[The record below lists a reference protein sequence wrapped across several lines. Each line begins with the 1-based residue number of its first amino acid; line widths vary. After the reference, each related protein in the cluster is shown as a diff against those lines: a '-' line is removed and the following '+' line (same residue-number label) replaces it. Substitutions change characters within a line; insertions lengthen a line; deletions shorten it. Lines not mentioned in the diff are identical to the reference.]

1 MKNRFRILAIV
12 MCTAACL
19 AAAPMFL
26 TAAPADDKK
35 PSKSAAAAA
44 SAQAGSLVDLNNATE
59 KELDTLP
66 GVGPATAKKII
77 SGRPYS
83 SVADL
88 SRAGVNSATISK
100 ITPLVTVGAAPAKAA
115 AAPPAPAPAPKA
127 SNPPPVTSQT
137 PADARVRPPS
147 TASSVAPPA
156 DSTGMVWVNKDSKIY
171 HKPGDRYYGN
181 TKNGEYMRES
191 DAIAQGYRAS
201 KQK

>member
-1 MKNRFRILAIV
+1 MKNSFRVLAIV
-12 MCTAACL
+12 ICSAVCL
-19 AAAPMFL
+19 A
-26 TAAPADDKK
+26 AAPADDKK
-35 PSKSAAAAA
+35 PSKSSAAA
-44 SAQAGSLVDLNNATE
+44 SAQAGSLVDINSASE
-59 KELDTLP
+59 KELDALP

-77 SGRPYS
+77 AGRPYS

-88 SRAGVNSATISK
+88 SKAGVNSATINK
-100 ITPLVTVGAAPAKAA
+100 ITPLVTAGTAPAKAA
-115 AAPPAPAPAPKA
+115 AAPAPPPPASAAPAPTAPRA
-127 SNPPPVTSQT
+127 SNPSPVTSQT

-147 TASSVAPPA
+147 TASTTPPA

-171 HKPGDRYYGN
+171 HKPGDRYYGK